1 MNGILEIGTALGL
14 VLTAVFLIAGTAVS
28 FLPDHP
34 LRPGHGKARR

>member
-1 MNGILEIGTALGL
+1 MNGFLEIGTALGL

-34 LRPGHGKARR
+34 FSDRRKARR